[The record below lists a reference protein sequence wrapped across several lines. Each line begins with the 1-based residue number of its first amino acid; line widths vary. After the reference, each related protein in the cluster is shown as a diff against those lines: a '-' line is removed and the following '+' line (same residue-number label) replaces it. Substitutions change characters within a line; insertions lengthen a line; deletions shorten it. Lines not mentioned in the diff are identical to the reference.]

1 MIKRQ
6 KALQIKR
13 ISEAR
18 GAAVTIVAMLLL
30 VSPTVAQDST
40 QRALGNELEWQM
52 PMLPGGRMN
61 LMMLPGM
68 RGYQP
73 PITPFLPALGADPS
87 TFPFARPREVVELTD
102 GDTLALESKHVRRTI
117 NGKTL
122 TMYGYN
128 GQYPGPLI
136 RVAKHTTV
144 IIEFTNNIELPSTIH
159 WHGVRLDNRYDGVP
173 GVTQEPVQPG
183 ESFTYHVYFPDEG
196 IYWYHPH
203 LREDIQQE
211 LGLYGNM
218 MVDPD
223 DAEYYSPVNR
233 EEFLIFDDLLLQAN
247 DIAPFGLEAS
257 NNTLMG
263 RFGNV
268 FLINGEPAYTL
279 TAQKNEVVRLFLTN
293 VSNTR
298 VYNLSFGGARIKAV
312 GGDIG
317 KFERE
322 VWAPSVVLAP
332 AERYIVEVQLDQVG
346 DFPITNRVQAVD
358 HLLGEFYGKVDTL
371 GTITVTANDASP
383 NYTTEFETL
392 RSNQEVSTDID
403 RYRDQFGKEPDFEL
417 ELTIRVGD
425 LPQAVIQFMSID
437 TAYFPPVEWN
447 DAMPMLNWVSN
458 ALNTNWI
465 LRDASTGRTN
475 MDIDWRLTVGEVSK
489 IRLLNDADAAHPM
502 SHPLHLHGQRFLVIE
517 RDGVP
522 NPNMVWKETV
532 LVPVGSTVDILVDIT
547 NPGKWMLHCHI
558 AEHLEAGMKM
568 LLSVEE
574 PSEN

>member
-1 MIKRQ
+1 MIKPQ
-6 KALQIKR
+6 KALQIER
-13 ISEAR
+13 VSEAR
-18 GAAVTIVAMLLL
+18 EAAVTVVAMLLL

-40 QRALGNELEWQM
+40 QHTNGNGLEWHM

-73 PITPFLPALGADPS
+73 PMTPFLPALGADPS
-87 TFPFARPREVVELTD
+87 TFPFARPREVVELAD
-102 GDTLALESKHVRRTI
+102 GDTLALVSMHVRRTI

-159 WHGVRLDNRYDGVP
+159 WHGIRLDNRFDGVP

-211 LGLYGNM
+211 LGLYGNV

-223 DAEYYSPVNR
+223 NAAYYSPVNR
-233 EEFLIFDDLLLQAN
+233 EEFLIFDDLLLQAD

-268 FLINGEPAYTL
+268 FLINGEPSYDL
-279 TAQKNEVVRLFLTN
+279 TARKGEVVRLFLTN

-317 KFERE
+317 KFEHE
-322 VWAPSVVLAP
+322 VWVPSVVLAP
-332 AERYIVEVQLDQVG
+332 AERYIVEVQFDQVG
-346 DFPITNRVQAVD
+346 DFAITNRVQAVD
-358 HLLGEFYGKVDTL
+358 HLLGEFYGMVDTL
-371 GTITVTANDASP
+371 GTITVTANEASP

-392 RSNQEVSTDID
+392 RSNQAVSTDID
-403 RYRDQFGKEPDFEL
+403 GYRDQFGKEPDFEL
-417 ELTIRVGD
+417 GLTIRVGD

-458 ALNTNWI
+458 AMNTKWI
-465 LRDASTGRTN
+465 LRDARTGHTN

-489 IRLLNDADAAHPM
+489 IRFRNDADAAHPM

>member
-1 MIKRQ
+1 MIKPQ
-6 KALQIKR
+6 KTLQIER
-13 ISEAR
+13 VSAAR
-18 GAAVTIVAMLLL
+18 EAAVTVVAILLL

-40 QRALGNELEWQM
+40 QHTNGNGLEWHM

-87 TFPFARPREVVELTD
+87 TFPFARPREVVELAD
-102 GDTLALESKHVRRTI
+102 GDTLALVSMHVRRTI

-159 WHGVRLDNRYDGVP
+159 WHGIRLDNRFDGVP

-211 LGLYGNM
+211 LGLYGNV
-218 MVDPD
+218 MVDSD
-223 DAEYYSPVNR
+223 NAAYYSPVNR
-233 EEFLIFDDLLLQAN
+233 EEFLIFDDLLMQAD

-268 FLINGEPAYTL
+268 FLINGEPSYDL
-279 TAQKNEVVRLFLTN
+279 TARKGEVVRLFLTN

-317 KFERE
+317 KFEHE
-322 VWAPSVVLAP
+322 VWVPSVVLAP
-332 AERYIVEVQLDQVG
+332 AERYIVEVQFDQVG
-346 DFPITNRVQAVD
+346 DFAITNRVQAVD
-358 HLLGEFYGKVDTL
+358 HLLGEFYGMVDTL
-371 GTITVTANDASP
+371 GTITVTANEASP

-392 RSNQEVSTDID
+392 RSNQAVSTDID
-403 RYRDQFGKEPDFEL
+403 GYRDQFGKEPDFEL

-458 ALNTNWI
+458 AMNTKWI
-465 LRDASTGRTN
+465 LRDARTGHTN
-475 MDIDWRLTVGEVSK
+475 MDIDWRLMVGEVSK
-489 IRLLNDADAAHPM
+489 IRFRNDADAAHPM